1 MDFSLTDEQQLLLD
15 SVDELMERYGTEQYF
30 KECDEKHVWPQEFT
44 DALLENGFQML
55 GVDEKFGG
63 TPVDVTTLMLVSERI
78 CKNGAPIYVYG
89 NLCALKDMTEYGT
102 PEQQEQCFA
111 EVMAGKP
118 GFVLG
123 FTEPGAGSDSSS
135 LASTYQRRDGKVY
148 LNGSKSF
155 MTNAVNSK
163 YMLCVARDADDDPED
178 RANRSRFSM
187 WWVPLH
193 DDEGNLAQGI
203 SIEPLEKIGWNM
215 GNTCE
220 LHMQDVELEEKDL
233 VGVEGNGFMQAMVN
247 FEVERLI
254 ACAQSLGAAQCAFED
269 AVRYATQRIQF
280 GKPIGKNQLIQ
291 EHITDMYLKIEN
303 MRNWV
308 YKTAWKID
316 NGESVQID
324 SAVAKLYCGRA
335 AFEVCDTAL
344 QVMGGI
350 GYTKDCRISRL
361 WRDQRVYRIGA
372 GTDEIMIH
380 IAVLH
385 HLDVQG
391 RHLPYRVLRL
401 LRGGAAGRARR
412 ERERRGRCGIR
423 AGRAL
428 PRHGVSRP
436 KRRRHPELVARAAHA
451 HDGILPGA
459 GPEGPRAVGGR
470 HPAHVRA
477 VARVGAPHG
486 AVGAQRGPLRCARH
500 RPCGE
505 GTHHVHAVPFVAGP
519 S

>member
-111 EVMAGKP
+111 EVMAGNP

-269 AVRYATQRIQF
+269 AVRYATERVQF

-380 IAVLH
+380 IA
-385 HLDVQG
+385 
-391 RHLPYRVLRL
+391 
-401 LRGGAAGRARR
+401 GRAIQKQFQ
-412 ERERRGRCGIR
+412 E
-423 AGRAL
+423 
-428 PRHGVSRP
+428 
-436 KRRRHPELVARAAHA
+436 
-451 HDGILPGA
+451 
-459 GPEGPRAVGGR
+459 
-470 HPAHVRA
+470 
-477 VARVGAPHG
+477 
-486 AVGAQRGPLRCARH
+486 
-500 RPCGE
+500 
-505 GTHHVHAVPFVAGP
+505 
-519 S
+519 